1 MWLKPDLMGPQ
12 KGPAVLG
19 RIRAQWR
26 QVDVENREA
35 IAVRRQWMEM
45 IGCDQNEITESIT
58 NQSDFDLVEELD
70 KLRAV
75 IEME

>member
-1 MWLKPDLMGPQ
+1 MWLKPDLMGTQ

-45 IGCDQNEITESIT
+45 IGCEHDEIAEAIT

-70 KLRAV
+70 KLLAV